1 MASNIPPR
9 LRRLHEIYTDKSS
22 SIFLTKNI
30 DKLMRFAKTDAR
42 TRMLSRSEI
51 LQYQQTLSDISRDRE
66 ARVLRSRKRH
76 LSYRKWR
83 VFAPGHILL
92 GDLAFLRPIN
102 DPIHGKPKILLIF
115 LDAFSRMAYT
125 AVLKRGTSKQ
135 VTNHLDKAIHFF
147 NAEFKKFCSDR

>member
-51 LQYQQTLSDISRDRE
+51 LQYQQTLSASALRE
-66 ARVLRSRKRH
+66 QNVD
-76 LSYRKWR
+76 
-83 VFAPGHILL
+83 F
-92 GDLAFLRPIN
+92 
-102 DPIHGKPKILLIF
+102 
-115 LDAFSRMAYT
+115 
-125 AVLKRGTSKQ
+125 
-135 VTNHLDKAIHFF
+135 
-147 NAEFKKFCSDR
+147 